1 MIKLNFNKYQKCEI
15 VQLYETK
22 FNCNRNCIVTYADEK
37 ELVLMY
43 YDKKIEELIY
53 KTLTKE
59 DLIFN
64 DYELKLLS

>member
-1 MIKLNFNKYQKCEI
+1 MNISNFNKYQKGEI

-43 YDKKIEELIY
+43 YDEEIEELTY

>member
-1 MIKLNFNKYQKCEI
+1 MFYYQNKKYIGKA

-22 FNCNRNCIVTYADEK
+22 FDCNRNCIVTYADEK

-43 YDKKIEELIY
+43 YDKEIEELIY

>member
-1 MIKLNFNKYQKCEI
+1 MKLLKSKNIKIGEI
-15 VQLYETK
+15 IRLHDVK
-22 FNCNRNCIVTYADEK
+22 FNHDRKCIVTYADEK

-43 YDKKIEELIY
+43 YDKEIEELIY